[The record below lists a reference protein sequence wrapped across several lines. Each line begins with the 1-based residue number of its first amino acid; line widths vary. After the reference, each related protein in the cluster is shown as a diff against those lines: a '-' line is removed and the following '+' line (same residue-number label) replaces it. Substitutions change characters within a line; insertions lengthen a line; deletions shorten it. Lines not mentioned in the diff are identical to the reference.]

1 MGNDIFDDLRET
13 VLSLSEKE
21 LFDVKDVEAIMDRV
35 RKLVRDMVPVEYRV
49 ICDETNNTPE
59 DALNGVVNVSI
70 ELILNPVNSEDCE
83 TCNN

>member
-1 MGNDIFDDLRET
+1 
-13 VLSLSEKE
+13 
-21 LFDVKDVEAIMDRV
+21 MDRV